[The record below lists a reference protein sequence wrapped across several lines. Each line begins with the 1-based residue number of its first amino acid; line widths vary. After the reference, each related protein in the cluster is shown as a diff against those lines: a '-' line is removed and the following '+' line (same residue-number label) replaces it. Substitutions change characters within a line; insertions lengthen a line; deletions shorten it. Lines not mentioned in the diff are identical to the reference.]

1 MLLNPLTPTLT
12 GIAVGGTMIRPSPAG
27 LELLAQINQPQLRTT
42 WICRVTLAPP
52 IEQMPPPLFPVL
64 LTERTVGPGVG

>member
-1 MLLNPLTPTLT
+1 MLLNTLSPTLT
-12 GIAVGGTMIRPSPAG
+12 GVAVGGVMLRPEPAALLIWHSPVN
-27 LELLAQINQPQLRTT
+27 LNTL

-52 IEQMPPPLFPVL
+52 IEQMPPPLLPTL